1 MDSRELEGVRKYF
14 AILRGITLSVQI
26 MPFIYSA
33 IYIVIFIL
41 YTTASEQTI
50 AILDTL
56 FYISP
61 LFAICHL
68 VYSKILH
75 LCAWHRTA
83 CIVPLI
89 PQAVNFVDYYLVSL
103 SEVEATVFNLTASA
117 MTILLLIAA
126 YNVFFKRYE
135 KPKNLPH

>member
-1 MDSRELEGVRKYF
+1 MDSHELEGVRKYF
-14 AILRGITLSVQI
+14 SILRGITLSVQI

-68 VYSKILH
+68 VYSRILH

-117 MTILLLIAA
+117 MTILLLLAA